1 MSFDITTSILI
12 VGGGPAG
19 LACAWRLRQLN
30 PDLQVTLIDKAASA
44 GGQLVSGAAMDPA
57 GLDELWP
64 EWRDHVPYENITH
77 DRMLYLTNGH
87 AVPLP
92 SLFGNKDNVIISIN
106 ALGAAL
112 AEKATEAG
120 ADILFGFAGKALIGN
135 DKIDGI
141 ECTDGTRIGADHVI
155 LAEGCFGNLSERVI
169 ERFELR
175 SFKDCHPCENGDPHT
190 TPAMLLDVDTRLRE
204 HDKKRVRHQT
214 YGLGIKEIWRV
225 NPDKFKAGLVEH
237 TIGFP
242 LPQDVHGGGWIYHY
256 GDNIVSLGLI
266 TALDYDNPTL
276 SPFDEMQQ
284 WKTHPHIKSLLEGG
298 TRIGYQARALVE
310 GGLQSLPKLD
320 FPGGI
325 LIGDAAGFLN
335 PARLKGIHMALQSGM
350 LAAQAITEHKTLQSL
365 FDTSPMRRELW
376 RGRNVR
382 GGFRYGRFIGMINAV
397 AEMMGCWRGPFTFPA
412 PAREDR
418 KYHNPNAAPRVYPA
432 PDNVLT
438 FDKLSSLALCAM
450 TPPADPCHLHLKNPD
465 LPEQRKVE
473 PAPAYCPAAVYEFA
487 AQKFVINHANCVHC
501 KTCAIKDPDGNI
513 VWTPNSGGSGSSYES
528 I

>member
-1 MSFDITTSILI
+1 MNAFDLTTSVLI
-12 VGGGPAG
+12 IGGGPAG

-30 PDLQVTLIDKAASA
+30 TDMQVTLIDKAASS
-44 GGQLVSGAAMDPA
+44 GGQLVSGAAMDPS

-64 EWRDHVPYENITH
+64 DWRDHIPHQEITQ
-77 DRMLYLTNGH
+77 DRMLYLTGSH

-92 SLFGNKDNVIISIN
+92 PLFGNKNNVIISIN
-106 ALGAAL
+106 ALGAVL
-112 AEKATEAG
+112 AEKAVDAG

-135 DKIDGI
+135 DKIEGI

-155 LAEGCFGNLSERVI
+155 LAEGCFGNLSETVI
-169 ERFELR
+169 EKFSLR
-175 SFKDCHPCENGDPHT
+175 SG
-190 TPAMLLDVDTRLRE
+190 
-204 HDKKRVRHQT
+204 RHQT

-225 NPDKFKAGLVEH
+225 QSDKFKAGLVEH

-256 GDNIVSLGLI
+256 GDNLVSLGLI

-276 SPFDEMQQ
+276 SPFDEMQM
-284 WKTHPHIKSLLEGG
+284 WKTHPHIKTLLEGG

-310 GGLQSLPKLD
+310 GGLQSLPNLD
-320 FPGGI
+320 FPGGM

-335 PARLKGIHMALQSGM
+335 PARLKGIHMAIQSGM
-350 LAAQAITEHKTLQSL
+350 LAAKAIAEQKTLQSL

-382 GGFRYGRFIGMINAV
+382 GGFRYGRFIGMVNAA
-397 AEMMGCWRGPFTFPA
+397 AEILGCWRGPFTLPA
-412 PAREDR
+412 PAHEDR

-450 TPPADPCHLHLKNPD
+450 AAPVDPCHLLLKNPV
-465 LPEQRKVE
+465 LPEQRKSE
-473 PAPAYCPAAVYEFA
+473 PAPSYCPAGVYEFVA
-487 AQKFVINHANCVHC
+487 KKFVINHANCVHC

-513 VWTPNSGGSGSSYES
+513 VWTPNSGGSGPSYES